1 MLNRYNPAMEK
12 NSSFLDRPEFL
23 SALFNSTNDGIFAC
37 DAEGNIIFV
46 NEKARGFFRNSAV
59 VVSVHDWQKH
69 YTFVHPDRKT
79 PMKLEEAPLYRAFN
93 GETFQGAEVFV
104 KCDDQLLLF
113 VCNGQ
118 PILDNEG
125 NKLGAIISCQD
136 ITNLRLNATL
146 ADLNKALTRSEK
158 RFRAIFEQSPLSIQ
172 LLAKTGHTILVNPA
186 YRQLWGLSEDFV
198 QNVILK
204 DFNLLE
210 DKILEEAGQLE
221 TIKRAFRGEIVAV
234 PEFLY
239 DPAKVGV
246 FNARARWAKG
256 ILYPLKNDEDEVQEV
271 VVIHQD
277 VTEQHD
283 VDEIQVFMAHIKS
296 MLISTLDYEEII
308 QKVGSASIPIL
319 ADGCAVDLLEGDC
332 IKRIIIKHFDPKI
345 EALIQKM
352 TDDYPPNLDSPQP
365 TSRVLTTGKPLLT
378 NKLSD
383 EMLKNFCVS
392 QEHVDLMCAIGFNSH
407 IAVPLKIRGRTIGC
421 LNLYNTTDRKR
432 FDERSL
438 RTAMELGRHL
448 AVAIDNARLF
458 NDFQSAVRLRDDFIS
473 IASHEL
479 RTPIT
484 SLNLQIEVLNDLVHN
499 LGIDTSETQLMKKF
513 IQGTNGQLARLTRLV
528 EDMLDISRIS
538 TGKLT
543 LRQQKMDLSGFVS
556 EILGRFSDQLK
567 SLNIDLNYQSQNEI
581 FALIDPERFE
591 QVITNF
597 MTNAIRYGNKK
608 PIHVELEEADDKLLL
623 KIQDFGRGIA
633 PEDHERV
640 FKRFERAHTAEDVSG
655 LGLGLFINKQIIEEH
670 GGTVRL
676 VSEMGKGST
685 FIVEL
690 PRV

>member
-1 MLNRYNPAMEK
+1 MER
-12 NSSFLDRPEFL
+12 NSSLLERPEFL
-23 SALFNSTNDGIFAC
+23 SALFASTNDGIVVC
-37 DAEGNIIFV
+37 NAEGELTYV
-46 NEKARGFFRNSAV
+46 NQKAQEFFGGPSGADVIQN
-59 VVSVHDWQKH
+59 WQEH
-69 YTFVHPDRKT
+69 YDMYYPDSKI
-79 PMKLEEAPLYRAFN
+79 PIAKEDIPLYRAFK
-93 GETFQGAEVFV
+93 GEVVKNIEIFV
-104 KCDDQLLLF
+104 CRKGQEPLLF
-113 VCNGQ
+113 VCNAQ
-118 PILDNEG
+118 PIIGQDG
-125 NKLGAIISCQD
+125 TRLGAIVTFQD
-136 ITNLRLNATL
+136 ITNLRLNKTMAELNNAL
-146 ADLNKALTRSEK
+146 ARSEK

-172 LLAKTGHTILVNPA
+172 LLAKSGHTILVNPA
-186 YRQLWGLSEDFV
+186 YRQLWGVSEEFV
-198 QNVILK
+198 QNYILK
-204 DFNLLE
+204 DFNLLK
-210 DKILEEAGQLE
+210 DKLLEESGQLE
-221 TIKRAFRGEIVAV
+221 TIKRAFKGETVGV

-246 FNARARWAKG
+246 YDARARWAKG
-256 ILYPLKNDEDEVQEV
+256 ILYPLKNDQDEVQEV

-277 VTEQHD
+277 VTEQHE
-283 VDEIQVFMAHIKS
+283 VNEIQVFMAHIKS

-308 QKVGSASIPIL
+308 RKVGSASIPIL

-332 IKRIIIKHFDPKI
+332 IKRLIIKHFDPNI
-345 EALIQKM
+345 EKLIQKM
-352 TDDYPPNLDSPQP
+352 TDEYPPDLQTPQP

-378 NKLSD
+378 NKLSN

-392 QEHVDLMCAIGFNSH
+392 QEHVDLMVAIGFNSH

-421 LNLYNTTDRKR
+421 LNLYNTTERKR
-432 FDERSL
+432 FDERDL

-458 NDFQSAVRLRDDFIS
+458 KDFQSAVRLRDDFIS

-484 SLNLQIEVLNDLVHN
+484 SLNLQIEVLNDLINN
-499 LGIDTSETQLMKKF
+499 LGIDTTETQLMKKF
-513 IQGTNGQLARLTRLV
+513 LNGTNGQLARLTRLV

-543 LRQQKMDLSGFVS
+543 LRKKKTNLSEFTK
-556 EILGRFSDQLK
+556 EILGRFADQLK
-567 SLNIDLNYQSQNEI
+567 SLQIELKYETSKEVS
-581 FALIDPERFE
+581 AEIDPERFE

-608 PIHVELEEADDKLLL
+608 PIHVNLEEIEDKLIL
-623 KIQDFGRGIA
+623 KVQDFGRGIA
-633 PEDHERV
+633 PEDQERI

-676 VSEMGKGST
+676 MSEMGKGST

>member
-1 MLNRYNPAMEK
+1 MEK
-12 NSSFLDRPEFL
+12 PSSLLDKPEFL
-23 SALFNSTNDGIFAC
+23 SALFACTSDGVIAC
-37 DAEGNIIFV
+37 NAQGELIFV
-46 NEKARGFFRNSAV
+46 NQKAQDFFGGPQAAEAIQN
-59 VVSVHDWQKH
+59 WQEH
-69 YTFVHPDRKT
+69 YDVYYPDRKT
-79 PMKLEEAPLYRAFN
+79 PMGREDIPIYRAFK
-93 GETFQGAEVFV
+93 GETLKNEEIFV
-104 KCDDQLLLF
+104 CRKGQEPLLF
-113 VCNGQ
+113 VCNGE
-118 PILDNEG
+118 PILDKDG
-125 NKLGAIISCQD
+125 KKLGAIVTFQD
-136 ITNLRLNATL
+136 VTKSQLNKAM
-146 ADLNKALTRSEK
+146 ADLNNALSHSEK

-186 YRQLWGLSEDFV
+186 YRQLWGLSEEFV
-198 QNVILK
+198 QNYILK

-221 TIKRAFRGEIVAV
+221 TIKRAFKGEIVAV

-246 FNARARWAKG
+246 YDARARWAKG
-256 ILYPLKNDEDEVQEV
+256 LLYPLKNDQDEVQEI

-283 VDEIQVFMAHIKS
+283 INETQVFMAHIKS

-308 QKVGSASIPIL
+308 QKVGSSSIPIL

-332 IKRIIIKHFDPKI
+332 IKRIIIKHFDPNI
-345 EALIQKM
+345 EKLIQKM
-352 TDDYPPNLDSPQP
+352 TYDYPPSLETPQP

-378 NKLSD
+378 NKLND

-392 QEHVDLMCAIGFNSH
+392 QEHVDLMNAIGFNSH

-432 FDERSL
+432 FDERDL

-458 NDFQSAVRLRDDFIS
+458 KDFQSAVRLRDDFIS

-484 SLNLQIEVLNDLVHN
+484 SLNLQIEVLNDLINN
-499 LGIDTSETQLMKKF
+499 LGIDTKETKLMKKF
-513 IQGTNGQLARLTRLV
+513 LQGTNGQLARLTRLV

-543 LRQQKMDLSGFVS
+543 LRKQKMNLSEFTK

-567 SLNIDLNYQSQNEI
+567 SLQIDLNYNNQTEI
-581 FALIDPERFE
+581 FAQIDPERFE

-608 PIHVELEEADDKLLL
+608 PIHVSLEETNESLVL

-633 PEDHERV
+633 PEDQERV

-676 VSEMGKGST
+676 VSDLDKGST